1 MVLNALLANFPGA
14 VPAGFVWLEQR
25 GARVPGDLS
34 HTYRGLQSAP
44 QRRFPGFK
52 LPLLDLSE
60 LRVIVI
66 DDNEFATIL
75 MRRLLGVMRVAQVTS
90 CLDATEAD
98 AAIRQSKAD
107 LAIIDIDMPGRSGLE
122 VVHDIRHG
130 QVGVPKDMCILVA
143 SAHVDIDHVEQAR
156 SQGANWILAKPLS
169 FRSLYDGIAR
179 AILDERPFVDSAAYV
194 GPCRRVKNVPLAD
207 PASDRRRINTARYR
221 PQSC

>member
-1 MVLNALLANFPGA
+1 M
-14 VPAGFVWLEQR
+14 
-25 GARVPGDLS
+25 PGDLS
-34 HTYRGLQSAP
+34 HTYRGSRSAP
-44 QRRFPGFK
+44 HGQRSSTGFK

-75 MRRLLGVMRVAQVTS
+75 MRRLLSVMRVSQVTS
-90 CLDATEAD
+90 CLDALEAD

-107 LAIIDIDMPGRSGLE
+107 LAIVDIDMPGRSGLE

-156 SQGANWILAKPLS
+156 NQGANWILAKPLS

-179 AILDERPFVDSAAYV
+179 AILDERPFVDSSAYV

-221 PQSC
+221 S

>member
-1 MVLNALLANFPGA
+1 M
-14 VPAGFVWLEQR
+14 
-25 GARVPGDLS
+25 PGDLS
-34 HTYRGLQSAP
+34 HTYPGSRSAP
-44 QRRFPGFK
+44 HGQRRFSGFQ

-66 DDNEFATIL
+66 DDNEFATVL
-75 MRRLLGVMRVAQVTS
+75 MRRLLSVMRVSQVTS
-90 CLDATEAD
+90 CLDALEAD

-107 LAIIDIDMPGRSGLE
+107 LAIVDIDMPGRSGLE

-143 SAHVDIDHVEQAR
+143 SAHVDLDHVEQAR
-156 SQGANWILAKPLS
+156 NQGANWILAKPLS

-207 PASDRRRINTARYR
+207 PASDRRRINLARQR
-221 PQSC
+221 SQPC